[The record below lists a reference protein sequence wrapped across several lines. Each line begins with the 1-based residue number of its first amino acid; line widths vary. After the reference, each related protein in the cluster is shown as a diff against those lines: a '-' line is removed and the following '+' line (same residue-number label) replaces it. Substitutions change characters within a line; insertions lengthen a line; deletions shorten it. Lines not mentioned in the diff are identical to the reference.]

1 MRWSTSLSF
10 FRVMILHMSAGT
22 KKIEDFGWDNYFQSK
37 KTELGLGDF
46 SVARVVAEYKG
57 AYKVKNENGEY
68 AAKITGKQIFKAKSR
83 EDYPAVGDW
92 VALTELGNE
101 QAVIQAILPR
111 KSIIKRR
118 FGDKNKTG
126 EKNDIQIIAANIDVA
141 FIIQSAGRDYNI
153 NRFERYLAIIE
164 DSSIKPAIIINKTDL
179 ISTEELAS
187 KLSEISDRLGGIDV
201 ISTSATDNNGLDK
214 LRNYIEKGKTYCF
227 LGSSGVGKSTLI
239 NKLLGKDNIKTG
251 DISSYSERGKHIT
264 TSREMYFLEA
274 GGIVID
280 NPGIR
285 EVGMSDVGAGVDSI
299 FHEITKLAE
308 KCKYADCTHIHEPG
322 CEVLAALADGR
333 LDKDRYSNYVSLKK
347 ETEYFDMSQSEKREK
362 NRNFGK
368 FIKKAKK
375 ELKNLGQKYF

>member
-1 MRWSTSLSF
+1 
-10 FRVMILHMSAGT
+10 MILHMSAGT